1 MRRRNFLR
9 DIFLF
14 IFALIFGYI
23 VKKDAGNIILKQVN
37 STMGNGREGMPLADE
52 INALKEQLAEKV
64 NKSEIEDK
72 LTKIT
77 PFRFG
82 VVGNAN
88 YFNKSDKKW
97 YTDTTCIKLA
107 NDDTGGIK
115 EFLNYLKINAPYDQ
129 VIFPRKNYL
138 ITSSIIIPQEC
149 RNIDF
154 QYSTFQFIGAN
165 DTYCVT
171 SGAITGNTEEE
182 GVSGGYIYADW
193 KNLFIQCD
201 PLGGSKCNGVDFT
214 RLRNSSITNFT
225 VNDANIAMKMNETW
239 ASSLNNCKAFYCNIG
254 ISTGRSCNGT
264 NISKANIEAC
274 KIGIQIGNPG
284 KIGDTWGTNGLTID
298 NATLIQSCD
307 TAIELHYI
315 KQASVVNS
323 YFEANNRVID
333 IPLMTSNDTVH
344 NFIFDSNMIDT
355 AAKKECFL
363 RLRDN
368 SRKVSMSITRNTFT
382 GIKPINTFFYRD
394 KGVLGVIGKMEVSG
408 NWFSDKVD
416 FVDIFPSTWKMDA
429 VKTDILYTPKI
440 NTNDWGINQSVQI
453 TCLGNST
460 FELTGVIKRKSG
472 SSTDLLI
479 KSMPYYFT
487 SETLSYNYLISQTDE
502 GASGTKKASRL
513 EVQNL
518 QNIRIYTDDITDL
531 NPINLNGVRWCTRV

>member
-1 MRRRNFLR
+1 MGGMINETKKL
-9 DIFLF
+9 LK
-14 IFALIFGYI
+14 GYFSFYFCAHFWLYS
-23 VKKDAGNIILKQVN
+23 KKDAGNIILKQVN

-201 PLGGSKCNGVDFT
+201 PLGVVSVMV
-214 RLRNSSITNFT
+214 SI
-225 VNDANIAMKMNETW
+225 
-239 ASSLNNCKAFYCNIG
+239 S
-254 ISTGRSCNGT
+254 
-264 NISKANIEAC
+264 
-274 KIGIQIGNPG
+274 
-284 KIGDTWGTNGLTID
+284 
-298 NATLIQSCD
+298 
-307 TAIELHYI
+307 
-315 KQASVVNS
+315 
-323 YFEANNRVID
+323 
-333 IPLMTSNDTVH
+333 
-344 NFIFDSNMIDT
+344 
-355 AAKKECFL
+355 
-363 RLRDN
+363 RD
-368 SRKVSMSITRNTFT
+368 
-382 GIKPINTFFYRD
+382 
-394 KGVLGVIGKMEVSG
+394 
-408 NWFSDKVD
+408 
-416 FVDIFPSTWKMDA
+416 
-429 VKTDILYTPKI
+429 
-440 NTNDWGINQSVQI
+440 
-453 TCLGNST
+453 
-460 FELTGVIKRKSG
+460 
-472 SSTDLLI
+472 
-479 KSMPYYFT
+479 
-487 SETLSYNYLISQTDE
+487 
-502 GASGTKKASRL
+502 
-513 EVQNL
+513 
-518 QNIRIYTDDITDL
+518 
-531 NPINLNGVRWCTRV
+531 

>member
-1 MRRRNFLR
+1 MR
-9 DIFLF
+9 
-14 IFALIFGYI
+14 
-23 VKKDAGNIILKQVN
+23 
-37 STMGNGREGMPLADE
+37 
-52 INALKEQLAEKV
+52 
-64 NKSEIEDK
+64 
-72 LTKIT
+72 
-77 PFRFG
+77 
-82 VVGNAN
+82 
-88 YFNKSDKKW
+88 
-97 YTDTTCIKLA
+97 
-107 NDDTGGIK
+107 
-115 EFLNYLKINAPYDQ
+115 
-129 VIFPRKNYL
+129 
-138 ITSSIIIPQEC
+138 SI
-149 RNIDF
+149 R
-154 QYSTFQFIGAN
+154 
-165 DTYCVT
+165 
-171 SGAITGNTEEE
+171 
-182 GVSGGYIYADW
+182 
-193 KNLFIQCD
+193 
-201 PLGGSKCNGVDFT
+201 GSKCNGVDFT

-394 KGVLGVIGKMEVSG
+394 KGVLG
-408 NWFSDKVD
+408 
-416 FVDIFPSTWKMDA
+416 
-429 VKTDILYTPKI
+429 
-440 NTNDWGINQSVQI
+440 
-453 TCLGNST
+453 
-460 FELTGVIKRKSG
+460 
-472 SSTDLLI
+472 
-479 KSMPYYFT
+479 
-487 SETLSYNYLISQTDE
+487 
-502 GASGTKKASRL
+502 
-513 EVQNL
+513 
-518 QNIRIYTDDITDL
+518 
-531 NPINLNGVRWCTRV
+531 